1 MSNQGYLQSEESLV
15 KGKAGIYPI
24 RKRSAENL
32 PSWGTA
38 LEPDFVLLPMT
49 FMETGFAREILR
61 NSYICFVI
69 QGISRQTET
78 IDGKQFCHKLD
89 LKIILI
95 LARFICTV
103 FCNSRHI
110 NKFVRI
116 LQYSCREIYIHGILY
131 SFSIMVGEYDRKE
144 CCIQQN
150 KNCFFKSF

>member
-78 IDGKQFCHKLD
+78 IDGK
-89 LKIILI
+89 
-95 LARFICTV
+95 
-103 FCNSRHI
+103 
-110 NKFVRI
+110 
-116 LQYSCREIYIHGILY
+116 
-131 SFSIMVGEYDRKE
+131 
-144 CCIQQN
+144 
-150 KNCFFKSF
+150 